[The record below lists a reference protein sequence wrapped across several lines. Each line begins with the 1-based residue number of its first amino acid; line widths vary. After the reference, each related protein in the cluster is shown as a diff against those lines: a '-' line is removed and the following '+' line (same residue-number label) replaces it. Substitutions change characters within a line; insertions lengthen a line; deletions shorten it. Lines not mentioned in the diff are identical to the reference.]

1 MAIRTKCE
9 CTTQQLL
16 QHSLLKE
23 FEYYRFLHQCTMLKA
38 KAKQYYIDLEEN
50 SATIP
55 DFMRQGLTPEDMAN
69 EQIANILS
77 IPDKQQ
83 TFNRLY
89 EIAYQEF
96 AEVLD

>member
-16 QHSLLKE
+16 QHSLLDE
-23 FEYYRFLHQCTMLKA
+23 FEQYKALHKYAILKA
-38 KAKQYYIDLEEN
+38 KAIQYYRDLEEN

-55 DFMRQGLTPEDMAN
+55 DFMRQGYTPEDMADKQLKN
-69 EQIANILS
+69 LLTLQDGGKTFNIL
-77 IPDKQQ
+77 
-83 TFNRLY
+83 Y
-89 EIAYQEF
+89 ESAYKEL